1 MTMALPSGTVTF
13 LFTDIESS
21 TRLLH
26 ELGAEYAEALAE
38 HRRVLRDAFDRHGG
52 VEVDTQG
59 DAFFV
64 AFARASDALA
74 AAREA
79 QSALTGPVR
88 VRVGV
93 HTGEPLVTEEGYVGI
108 DVHRAARIAAAG
120 HGGQV
125 LVSQSTR
132 DLVGADGLRD
142 LGDHRLKDLSA
153 PERIYQLGDGDFPP
167 LKSLNRTNLP
177 VQPTPLVGRTTEL
190 VEVANLMRSSRLVTL
205 TGAGG
210 SGKTRLAL
218 QAAADA
224 TGEFSDGVWFV
235 PLGAINEPDVVETTI
250 GSLIGAEEDL
260 GSFLTPKRL
269 LLVLDNLEQLLP
281 DVGLIVARL
290 LAAPDVHVLG
300 TSRERLGVSAEQEY
314 VVPTLALDE
323 AAALFTTRA
332 RQLKPSFEP
341 DEYVDEIASR
351 LDGLP
356 LALELAAGRVKVLTT
371 KQILERVGQ
380 SLDLLTAGPK
390 DMPERQRTL
399 RATIEWSHN
408 LLGSREQESFCNLGV
423 FAGSFD
429 SAAALSVVDADLDTL
444 ASLVD
449 KSLLRQTDEGRFF
462 MLETIREFA
471 REKLSSSEGYV
482 RVRARHA
489 ELVLAH
495 ATLPTEG
502 DPVAWLAGIE
512 REYPE
517 HLAAL
522 DWLRERQ
529 DYERLAALVSRLGR
543 FWDGRARFSE
553 GRFWLETSLQHVP
566 PEATRER
573 AAMLRWLGHIAG
585 RQGDYETA
593 RSAISDAQIAA
604 LELGD
609 DDLLAWLH
617 SNLGAVAY
625 MTGDNSG
632 ARSENERALRIY
644 EQSGSHRRIMITMQ
658 DLGLIALADRD
669 YRRARENVEE
679 SLRLCREFGFLD
691 NEPDIL
697 ALFGYIELAEGHV
710 ERAGKTL
717 RESLGLAR
725 DRGVVDLSTAND
737 LYALAIVLAEEGQQS
752 NACLA
757 VGAADAAYE
766 TSGGALEPTPAKMR
780 QRAVNATDDQLG
792 SERGGVIRAQGATL
806 TLVEAIERVLA
817 ID

>member
-260 GSFLTPKRL
+260 GPFLTPKRL

-341 DEYVDEIASR
+341 
-351 LDGLP
+351 
-356 LALELAAGRVKVLTT
+356 
-371 KQILERVGQ
+371 ERV
-380 SLDLLTAGPK
+380 
-390 DMPERQRTL
+390 R
-399 RATIEWSHN
+399 
-408 LLGSREQESFCNLGV
+408 
-423 FAGSFD
+423 
-429 SAAALSVVDADLDTL
+429 
-444 ASLVD
+444 
-449 KSLLRQTDEGRFF
+449 
-462 MLETIREFA
+462 
-471 REKLSSSEGYV
+471 
-482 RVRARHA
+482 
-489 ELVLAH
+489 
-495 ATLPTEG
+495 
-502 DPVAWLAGIE
+502 
-512 REYPE
+512 
-517 HLAAL
+517 
-522 DWLRERQ
+522 
-529 DYERLAALVSRLGR
+529 
-543 FWDGRARFSE
+543 
-553 GRFWLETSLQHVP
+553 
-566 PEATRER
+566 
-573 AAMLRWLGHIAG
+573 
-585 RQGDYETA
+585 
-593 RSAISDAQIAA
+593 
-604 LELGD
+604 
-609 DDLLAWLH
+609 
-617 SNLGAVAY
+617 
-625 MTGDNSG
+625 
-632 ARSENERALRIY
+632 
-644 EQSGSHRRIMITMQ
+644 
-658 DLGLIALADRD
+658 
-669 YRRARENVEE
+669 
-679 SLRLCREFGFLD
+679 
-691 NEPDIL
+691 
-697 ALFGYIELAEGHV
+697 
-710 ERAGKTL
+710 
-717 RESLGLAR
+717 
-725 DRGVVDLSTAND
+725 
-737 LYALAIVLAEEGQQS
+737 
-752 NACLA
+752 
-757 VGAADAAYE
+757 
-766 TSGGALEPTPAKMR
+766 
-780 QRAVNATDDQLG
+780 
-792 SERGGVIRAQGATL
+792 
-806 TLVEAIERVLA
+806 
-817 ID
+817 